1 VKRPAINIIDAS
13 GAEME
18 IGRAA
23 EHLVVADLIVQGYRA
38 FLTDQGLPYDVV
50 VDVNGR
56 LHRLQ
61 VKATCRVRNVNAA
74 KRTAHLGERFAYT
87 WHVRRG
93 GRKGRKRLSDSD
105 CDIIALVAL
114 DMKRI
119 AYIPVSACGTCVNMR
134 LEPEPGSFGY
144 TISEFEKLAPALEG
158 KPKSLMLY
166 GRRAAIRR
174 NGQMVL
180 PC

>member
-1 VKRPAINIIDAS
+1 MKPSLAKIIDANR
-13 GAEME
+13 AELE

-50 VDVNGR
+50 VDVDGR
-56 LHRLQ
+56 LYRIQ
-61 VKATCRVRNVNAA
+61 VKATCKARNVNTV
-74 KRTAHLGERFAYT
+74 KRTADRGERYAYT
-87 WHVRRG
+87 WHVRRVG
-93 GRKGRKRLSDSD
+93 KKGRKRLSDSD
-105 CDIIALVAL
+105 CDVLALVAL
-114 DMKRI
+114 DVKRI
-119 AYIPVSACGTCVNMR
+119 AYVPVSACGTCVNMR
-134 LEPEPGSFGY
+134 LEPEPGTFGW
-144 TISEFEKLAPALEG
+144 TVAEFEKLAPALEG
-158 KPKSLMLY
+158 KPKSLMQY